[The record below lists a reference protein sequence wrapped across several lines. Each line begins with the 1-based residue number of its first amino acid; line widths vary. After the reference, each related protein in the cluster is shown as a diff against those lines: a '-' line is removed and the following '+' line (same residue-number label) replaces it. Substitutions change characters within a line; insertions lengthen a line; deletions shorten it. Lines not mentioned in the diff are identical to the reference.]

1 MTSFEGGRG
10 EKGFT
15 WVYLLQGSPRG
26 CMCVCVFVTGSVS
39 VSREESLP
47 EGFLFRFF
55 LAVMMGTDI
64 IVVR

>member
-1 MTSFEGGRG
+1 MTSFEGGG
-10 EKGFT
+10 GKGFT

-26 CMCVCVFVTGSVS
+26 CVCVCVFVAGSVS

>member
-1 MTSFEGGRG
+1 M
-10 EKGFT
+10 
-15 WVYLLQGSPRG
+15 YLLQGSPRG
-26 CMCVCVFVTGSVS
+26 CMCVCVFVAGSVS